1 MPKLPISIEE
11 RIVELLEKNLII
23 SLYLQGANRD
33 QIKEIVGIGT
43 QKVDS
48 IITNLKKI
56 KENKK

>member
-1 MPKLPISIEE
+1 MPKLQISIEE